1 MKKINKIKVN
11 TKLAKNFLFHSICQ
25 GLDIGYRK
33 GKDMEEQ
40 GELFSFS
47 FMPMGGR

>member
-1 MKKINKIKVN
+1 MKKNKIKVN
-11 TKLAKNFLFHSICQ
+11 TKLAKKFLFHSICQ
-25 GLDIGYRK
+25 GWDMRYIE